1 MHLLQM
7 ASDYKSYYS
16 IELRRLRQYAQE
28 FAQANPA
35 IAPMLGSPSVDP
47 DIERLLE
54 GVAFLNGHT
63 RQKLDDEFPEIA
75 QELSSMLMPQILR
88 PVPAATMIAFEPKA
102 SLKEPALVPSG
113 TELAS
118 VPIEG
123 VSCRFRTTV
132 DVSIE
137 QIQTGGAKW
146 LSGDNG
152 QVGLQLSLSMEG
164 GPAARWPARLRL
176 FLGDH
181 FEQATNLLMLLSC
194 HVQRIELVGGQG
206 RRVSANSIFGFP
218 GFDEPLIPQPR
229 NGMPAL
235 GLVRE
240 LLHFP
245 EKFLFVQ
252 IQNLDTLAAAM
263 GTNLSL
269 EIWFNKISQT
279 LPELTAKSFLPNV
292 SPAVNLFAQS
302 AEPVSLTHEV
312 PDYLVL
318 PDGLARQHHQIF
330 SVESVTGLR
339 QGQAAQRSYQP
350 FSLLQFGAPGR
361 QLTYRTTVRPAMN
374 GDWVET
380 YLSVAYEADEV
391 PVPETL
397 SIELTCTNRWL
408 PEKIKLG
415 EVCAATDTSPERC
428 SFRNITAVK
437 GAVDAPRGEEL
448 LWASI
453 GHTALNFMSLADLET
468 TRSLLRLYN
477 SFRTNDHGARAANER
492 QIDGIVRIETAE
504 ETRLHRGTMI
514 RGQLL
519 RMHCDAANWPSAG
532 ALYLWGCVLARFFAT
547 YASINIYTRFEII
560 DSAAGVEY
568 KWPAMLG
575 SKPLL

>member
-1 MHLLQM
+1 M

-16 IELRRLRQYAQE
+16 VELRRLRQYAQE

-35 IAPMLGSPSVDP
+35 IAPILGSPSVDP

-88 PVPAATMIAFEPKA
+88 PVPAATMMAFEPKA
-102 SLKEPALVPSG
+102 SLKEPALVPAG
-113 TELAS
+113 TELGS
-118 VPIEG
+118 LPVEG

-137 QIQTGGAKW
+137 QIEVGAAKW
-146 LSGDNG
+146 LTGDNG
-152 QVGLQLSLSMEG
+152 QIGLQLGLSLEG
-164 GPAARWPARLRL
+164 GAASRWPGRIRL
-176 FLGDH
+176 FLGDQ
-181 FEQATNLLMLLSC
+181 FEQATTLFMLLSC
-194 HVQRIELVGGQG
+194 YVQRIDLVGGQG
-206 RRVSANSIFGFP
+206 RRVSANNILAFP
-218 GFDEPLIPQPR
+218 AFDEPLVPQPR
-229 NGMPAL
+229 NGMPAV

-252 IQNLDTLAAAM
+252 IQDLDTLASSL
-263 GTNLSL
+263 GTHISL
-269 EIWFNKISQT
+269 EIWLDKNSHP
-279 LPELTAKSFLPNV
+279 LPELTAQSFLSNV
-292 SPAVNLFAQS
+292 CPAVNLFSQS
-302 AEPVSLTHEV
+302 AEPVSLNHEV

-339 QGQAAQRSYQP
+339 QGQAAQRTYQP
-350 FSLLQFGAPGR
+350 FSLLQFGASGQ

-380 YLSVAYEADEV
+380 YLSVAYEPDEV

-408 PEKIKLG
+408 PEKLRLG

-453 GHTALNFMSLADLET
+453 GHTALNFMSLGDLET
-468 TRSLLRLYN
+468 TRALLRLYN

-492 QIDGIVRIETAE
+492 QIDGIASVDIAE
-504 ETRLHRGTMI
+504 ETRLHRGTVI
-514 RGQLL
+514 RGQRI
-519 RMHCDAANWPSAG
+519 RMQCDAANWPSAG
-532 ALYLWGCVLARFFAT
+532 AMYLWGCVLARFFAT
-547 YASINIYTRFEII
+547 YASINIYTRFEMT
-560 DSAAGVEY
+560 DSAAGVEF